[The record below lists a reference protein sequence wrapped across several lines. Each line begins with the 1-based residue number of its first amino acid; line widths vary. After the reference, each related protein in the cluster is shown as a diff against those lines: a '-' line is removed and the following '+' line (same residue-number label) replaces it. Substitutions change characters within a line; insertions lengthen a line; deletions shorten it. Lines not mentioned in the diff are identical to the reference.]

1 MARRRGGLGEAVND
15 VAGAAARRPPL
26 RVGVIAATLTGLLLL
41 LCCTGGTAAFFLTGL
56 GGDEAKDGDD
66 LAALGC
72 GPVRPVN
79 VTGELPRF
87 SEYGEAQIRNAA
99 IIIKVGQ
106 DMGVPSRG
114 WVIALATAMQESA
127 LRNLANSGVPASLA
141 LPHEGVGAD
150 HDSLGL
156 FQQRPGWGSVA
167 ERLNPAY
174 AARKFYEKLV
184 GVQGWQRRPL
194 TAVAQRVQ
202 ISAYPDAYAKHE
214 ELASRIVNALS
225 GGAART
231 VEINGKAVCD
241 AAEQGQ
247 IAASGWTAP
256 ISGNVGSGFRTTSRP
271 GHDGVDIG
279 AAKGTEIRA
288 AATGRVLV
296 AKCDPDNRGR
306 ESCNVDGFP
315 GKGGCGW
322 FVDLL
327 HAGGYITRYC
337 HMVVQPRVHKG
348 QMVTAGEVIGQVGSS
363 GNSSGPHLHF
373 EVHLRSDRS
382 ASGAVNPVPFMRDR
396 GAPLRRPA

>member
-1 MARRRGGLGEAVND
+1 MNDVGNAGTRRG
-15 VAGAAARRPPL
+15 PL
-26 RVGVIAATLTGLLLL
+26 RLGVVAAMLTGMLLL

-56 GGDEAKDGDD
+56 GGDDAEGVDA
-66 LAALGC
+66 LAGMEC
-72 GPVRPVN
+72 GPVRAVN
-79 VTGELPRF
+79 VAGKLPRF
-87 SEYGEAQIRNAA
+87 TEYGDTQVRNAA
-99 IIIKVGQ
+99 VIIKVGQ

-114 WVIALATAMQESA
+114 WVVALATAMQESA
-127 LRNLANSGVPASLA
+127 LRNLANSGVPESLA

-156 FQQRPGWGSVA
+156 FQQRPGWGTVA
-167 ERLNPAY
+167 QRLNPAY

-184 GVQGWQRRPL
+184 KVESWQRRPL

-202 ISAYPDAYAKHE
+202 VSAYPDAYAKHE
-214 ELASRIVNALS
+214 ELASRIVDALA

-231 VEINGKAVCD
+231 VEINGKAVCN
-241 AAEQGQ
+241 AAERGQ

-256 ISGNVGSGFRTTSRP
+256 IPGGVGSGFRTASRP
-271 GHDGVDIG
+271 SHNGVDIG

-296 AKCDPDNRGR
+296 STCDEDHRGR
-306 ESCNVDGFP
+306 QDCNVDGFP

-337 HMVVQPRVHKG
+337 HMVVQPFVKKD
-348 QMVTAGEVIGQVGSS
+348 QIVTAGQVIGKVGSS

-373 EVHLRSDRS
+373 EVHLRNNRH
-382 ASGAVNPVPFMRDR
+382 ASGAVNPVPFMRER
-396 GAPLRRPA
+396 GAPLRAAE

>member
-1 MARRRGGLGEAVND
+1 MSDVGSAKNRRG
-15 VAGAAARRPPL
+15 PL
-26 RVGVIAATLTGLLLL
+26 RLGVVAAVLTGMLLL

-56 GGDEAKDGDD
+56 GGDDAENGDTM
-66 LAALGC
+66 AGMEC
-72 GPVRPVN
+72 GPVRAVN
-79 VTGELPRF
+79 ITGKLPRF
-87 SEYGEAQIRNAA
+87 AQYGDTQVRNAA

-114 WVIALATAMQESA
+114 WVVALATAMQESA

-184 GVQGWQRRPL
+184 TVESWQRRPL
-194 TAVAQRVQ
+194 TVVAQRVQ
-202 ISAYPDAYAKHE
+202 VSAYPDAYAKHE
-214 ELASRIVNALS
+214 EVASRIVDALA

-231 VEINGKAVCD
+231 VEINGKAVCN
-241 AAEQGQ
+241 AAERGQ

-256 ISGNVGSGFRTTSRP
+256 IPGGVGSGFRTTSRP
-271 GHDGVDIG
+271 SHNGVDIG

-296 AKCDPDNRGR
+296 STCDEDQRGR
-306 ESCNVDGFP
+306 QDCNVDGFP

-337 HMVVQPRVHKG
+337 HMVVQPFVMKD
-348 QMVTAGEVIGQVGSS
+348 QTVTAGQVIGKVGSS

-373 EVHLRSDRS
+373 EVHLRNNRS
-382 ASGAVNPVPFMRDR
+382 ASGAVNPVPFMRER
-396 GAPLRRPA
+396 GAPLRAAE